1 MIARQQ
7 PLATQFGYRSTA
19 SDVLAGH
26 DLAGKRAIVTGGY
39 SGLGL
44 ETVLALSAAGVET
57 IVPARRPDAAREALA
72 DVAGAS
78 VGAMDLGDL
87 TSVAAFTAAVREDGR
102 PIDLVINVAG
112 VMASPFSLTPQGW
125 ESQFGTNH
133 LGHYALVAGV
143 ADQLREGA
151 RVISYS
157 SVAHFFSPV
166 LFDDVNFA
174 STPYDPRVS
183 YGQAKTATALFAV
196 GLDARGAERGIHSYS
211 VHPGG
216 IMTNLQRHMPRE
228 VLLERGWI
236 DAEGNPNPLFKTP
249 AEGAATG
256 LWAATAPELLERGG
270 VYCADSS
277 VNGVVPDDHSEQTS
291 TAAKR
296 WAIDVDAARRLWEIS
311 VGATGLDMFR
321 G

>member
-1 MIARQQ
+1 M
-7 PLATQFGYRSTA
+7 
-19 SDVLAGH
+19 
-26 DLAGKRAIVTGGY
+26 
-39 SGLGL
+39 
-44 ETVLALSAAGVET
+44 
-57 IVPARRPDAAREALA
+57 
-72 DVAGAS
+72 
-78 VGAMDLGDL
+78 
-87 TSVAAFTAAVREDGR
+87 
-102 PIDLVINVAG
+102 
-112 VMASPFSLTPQGW
+112 
-125 ESQFGTNH
+125 
-133 LGHYALVAGV
+133 AGV

-151 RVISYS
+151 RVISHS

-183 YGQAKTATALFAV
+183 YGQAKTANALFAV

-216 IMTNLQRHMPRE
+216 IMPNLQRHMPRE